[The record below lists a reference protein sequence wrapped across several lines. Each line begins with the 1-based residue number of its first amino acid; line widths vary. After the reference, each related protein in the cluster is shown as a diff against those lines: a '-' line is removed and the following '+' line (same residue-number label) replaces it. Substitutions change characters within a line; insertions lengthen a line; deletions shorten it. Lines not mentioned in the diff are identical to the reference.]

1 MADQSERNGI
11 NPVRDRD
18 QIDEALARAVQL
30 ALWRHK
36 QMGVPIVVWR
46 DGKIV
51 EIPPEEIPV
60 HGPPNGAGEAGAPCP
75 TVPRR
80 TVSATYENGVLKPD
94 APLDL
99 PPDARVRLT
108 VEALT

>member
-1 MADQSERNGI
+1 MADIAQKSITEIFIEGTE
-11 NPVRDRD
+11 
-18 QIDEALARAVQL
+18 IDEAFARAVQL

-60 HGPPNGAGEAGAPCP
+60 HGPPNVASQTGATTAP
-75 TVPRR
+75 VPRR
-80 TVSATYENGVLKPD
+80 TIAATYENGVLKLD

-99 PPDARVRLT
+99 PADARDRLT
-108 VEALT
+108 VEAIT